1 MTLINFTASIK
12 NLFKIQFLKQ
22 SCICIPICTCTELC
36 LINSVFNFDYLVNV
50 RLKMFSQKSQ
60 RIFYLHAVLNFVLQ
74 GLSRTRD
81 GLMVAEMDL
90 NLCRQVKDRWGFRV
104 SGSRA
109 GHTGIQNSTSITSV
123 QGEVWIPRCF
133 IFSRQNSLQYL
144 IRYAFHFVYRFI
156 L

>member
-1 MTLINFTASIK
+1 MMVLHVESDVILWLKTFVHVSGYNSWVIIKLIWNKMTLINFTASIK

-50 RLKMFSQKSQ
+50 RLKMFSQKSL

-109 GHTGIQNSTSITSV
+109 GHTGI
-123 QGEVWIPRCF
+123 
-133 IFSRQNSLQYL
+133 
-144 IRYAFHFVYRFI
+144 
-156 L
+156 